1 MTAPTKA
8 QVVSTL
14 AEIIRED
21 LKKGND
27 VRVPGLGTFRIHHQ
41 VSQVERMPDGQ
52 IVMKPP
58 RDVIA
63 FSSDE

>member
-1 MTAPTKA
+1 MPAPTKA
-8 QVVSTL
+8 QVISAL
-14 AEIIRED
+14 AEIISED

-27 VRVPGLGTFRIHHQ
+27 VRVPGLGTFRVHHQ
-41 VSQVERMPDGQ
+41 VSQVERSPDGQ
-52 IVMKPP
+52 VLMKPP

>member
-8 QVVSTL
+8 QIINTL
-14 AEIIRED
+14 AEILRQD
-21 LKKGND
+21 LRKGND
-27 VRVPGLGTFRIHHQ
+27 VRVPGLGTFRVHHQ
-41 VSQVERMPDGQ
+41 VSQVERAPDGR
-52 IVMKPP
+52 IIMKPP